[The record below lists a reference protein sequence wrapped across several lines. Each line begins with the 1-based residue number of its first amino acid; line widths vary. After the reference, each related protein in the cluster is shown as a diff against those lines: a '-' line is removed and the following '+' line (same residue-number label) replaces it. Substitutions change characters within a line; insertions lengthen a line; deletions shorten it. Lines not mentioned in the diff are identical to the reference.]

1 MTETS
6 ATKIL
11 IDNLRDDEQ
20 YYGEFGRQFLSNSDI
35 GVLLKNP
42 SHFRVKRED
51 NKAFVE
57 GRYFHQ
63 SLLEPDKVKNFKW
76 IDASSRNTKKYKEE
90 SEGKVRLL
98 KSEKEHLDN
107 LLDKVRNNDYF
118 VQHIYKD
125 GNRFEEPAI
134 GEVKGRMFKGKADIL
149 CNDMI
154 IDIKTTSNIADF
166 KYSAKRYGYNSQAY
180 IYSELFRRPMV
191 FFVVDK
197 TDGSMGVFD
206 TSSEFMWGGEQRVEQ
221 GLEVYEKFFGDN
233 ATDDIRNYFL
243 SDIL

>member
-11 IDNLRDDEQ
+11 IDNLKDDDN

-42 SHFRVKRED
+42 SKFRAKNED

-63 SLLEPDKVKNFKW
+63 SLLEPEKVKNFKW

-98 KSEKEHLDN
+98 KSEKEHLDH
-107 LLDKVRNNDYF
+107 LLEKVRNNDYF
-118 VQHIYKD
+118 REHIYKD

-134 GEVKGRMFKGKADIL
+134 EEVKGRMFKGKADIL
-149 CNDMI
+149 
-154 IDIKTTSNIADF
+154 
-166 KYSAKRYGYNSQAY
+166 
-180 IYSELFRRPMV
+180 
-191 FFVVDK
+191 
-197 TDGSMGVFD
+197 
-206 TSSEFMWGGEQRVEQ
+206 
-221 GLEVYEKFFGDN
+221 
-233 ATDDIRNYFL
+233 
-243 SDIL
+243 